1 MSQVN
6 SSSTSCSIVCFGH
19 DYLKAN
25 RSILD
30 IFLASFMCITLSSC
44 VSNEDSFTSGRL
56 ERLCEASLPICQ
68 TRVTCQLD
76 EKSYLKGVFPGAEK
90 AMVYTPHPLT
100 TVSIRFLL
108 DEQSFPGTEMLVRA
122 YQVGCVEVIEER
134 LVDVDIF
141 ARAGDDRILE
151 FSFDL
156 EGRGDHLIEWYAD
169 ATVQYVVNIDYK
181 QRDQE

>member
-1 MSQVN
+1 MSQPISNLMSYLIPYFKCNRLTV
-6 SSSTSCSIVCFGH
+6 SERALHFILVLMLSI
-19 DYLKAN
+19 
-25 RSILD
+25 S
-30 IFLASFMCITLSSC
+30 LSSC
-44 VSNEDSFTSGRL
+44 LSNEDSFTAGRL

-76 EKSYLKGVFPGAEK
+76 EKSYLTGVFPGAEK
-90 AMVYTPHPLT
+90 AMIYTPHPLT
-100 TVSIRFLL
+100 TVTVRFLL
-108 DEQSFPGTEMLVRA
+108 DQQSYPGTEMLVRA
-122 YQVGCVEVIEER
+122 YQIGCVEVLEER

-141 ARAGDDRILE
+141 SRAGDDRILE

-181 QRDQE
+181 QRDQ